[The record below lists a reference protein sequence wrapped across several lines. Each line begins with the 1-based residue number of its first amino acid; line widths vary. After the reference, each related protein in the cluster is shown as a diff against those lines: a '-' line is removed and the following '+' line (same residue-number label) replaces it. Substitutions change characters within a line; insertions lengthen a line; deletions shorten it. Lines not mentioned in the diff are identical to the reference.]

1 MIAHIFRRRKF
12 GHMNNFLVKGEK
24 IVDFKGMMHHWAS
37 KKIACPSKE
46 AQEQLVNDFKGLKVA
61 FEAQACKPG

>member
-46 AQEQLVNDFKGLKVA
+46 A
-61 FEAQACKPG
+61 